1 MKAWVLKEPKPV
13 EENPLAF
20 EEVETPKPAEGELLI
35 KVSAC
40 GVCGTDI
47 QTVEGTLPLPTLPII
62 PGHQVV
68 GKVAELGGGL
78 DEGASGFKVGDL
90 VGVSWLYWACGKC
103 RYCTNGMENV
113 CENQKLS
120 GYHVNGGYAEYMTVP
135 ADFAFSIPQ
144 GFDAV
149 HAAPLLCGG
158 IIGLRAL
165 RQCGIKK
172 GGRLGLFN
180 FGLHAHIVIQIA
192 IHEGVE
198 VYVFTQKEMHKKHAL
213 DLGAKWAG
221 AMNENDENGENDERP
236 PELLDAGITFT
247 SAGAVLPAALERMD
261 KGATLVALGVTV
273 EKIPALIHEK
283 HLANEKK
290 LCTVTNL
297 TRKDAKELFELA
309 ARIPLRTDV
318 ETYSLDEAPEV
329 LKRLKAG
336 KVKGSAVLKLD

>member
-1 MKAWVLKEPKPV
+1 MKAWLLKRPKPV
-13 EENPLAF
+13 EENPLVL

-68 GKVAELGGGL
+68 GKVAELGAELEG
-78 DEGASGFKVGDL
+78 GASGFKVGDL
-90 VGVSWLYWACGKC
+90 VGVSWLYWACGDC
-103 RYCTNGMENV
+103 RYCQNGMENV

-120 GYHVNGGYAEYMTVP
+120 GYHVNGGYAQYMTVP

-165 RQCGIKK
+165 RRCGIKK

-198 VYVFTQKEMHKKHAL
+198 VYVFTLKEMHKKHAL

-221 AMNENDENGENDERP
+221 PIYENDGKP

-247 SAGAVLPAALERMD
+247 SAGAVLPAALERLD

-273 EKIPALIHEK
+273 ENIPALIHEK

-290 LCTVTNL
+290 LCAVTNL

-309 ARIPLRTDV
+309 AQIPLRTDV
-318 ETYSLDEAPEV
+318 ETYSFDEAPEV
-329 LKRLKAG
+329 LKKFKAG